1 VVAAYGSASHY
12 ELQRDLVTL
21 SSNSHY
27 VELDVWHTSMLFDV
41 SHAALVADE
50 LRRFLSRSGEGR

>member
-12 ELQRDLVTL
+12 ELQRDLATL

-50 LRRFLSRSGEGR
+50 LRGFLSRSGEGR